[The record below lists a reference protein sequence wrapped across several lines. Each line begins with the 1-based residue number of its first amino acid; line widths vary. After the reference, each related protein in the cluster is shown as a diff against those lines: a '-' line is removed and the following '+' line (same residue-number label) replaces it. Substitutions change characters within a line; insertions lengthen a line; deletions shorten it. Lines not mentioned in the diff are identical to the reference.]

1 MFRRADAVLVV
12 DESGMDVS
20 RPVPLPAA
28 LANRPDPA
36 GAPDALLRPAPGFR
50 TAVRGYDRMQV
61 DNYVAWAEAE
71 IATARRGTDD
81 PMSPNGPPPRPR
93 GTSRR
98 RP

>member
-1 MFRRADAVLVV
+1 MFRRADAVLVL

-20 RPVPLPAA
+20 RSAPLPAE
-28 LANRPDPA
+28 LANRPDRA
-36 GAPDALLRPAPGFR
+36 GALAGLLSSAPCFR

-61 DNYVAWAEAE
+61 DNYVAWSEAE
-71 IATARRGTDD
+71 IATSRRGTDD